1 MKVSKEKALKSCHNF
16 WQIHNTAKG
25 YPENYPDEEVV
36 RFLMRIKSL
45 AKSKGKKTKNLK
57 ILDLGTGSGK
67 NIQPVLDIGFQLYV
81 TDWSSG
87 GLEYI
92 KKRIRKKKIHFSC
105 LDFTKTD
112 LPYKNN
118 FFDGVIAIQVFDHI
132 LKDDAKKLLKEVS
145 RVSKKGSMMISN
157 LMITGT
163 NKINRLGKKIEK
175 EKNTYLVQTGN
186 SAGEIHSLFP
196 KKKAQNFYSKYY
208 DTVKTIEYNVY
219 TTKKRN

>member
-92 KKRIRKKKIHFSC
+92 KKRIRKKNIINLFYILIKQIYPIKIIFLTVNC
-105 LDFTKTD
+105 
-112 LPYKNN
+112 
-118 FFDGVIAIQVFDHI
+118 
-132 LKDDAKKLLKEVS
+132 
-145 RVSKKGSMMISN
+145 
-157 LMITGT
+157 
-163 NKINRLGKKIEK
+163 
-175 EKNTYLVQTGN
+175 
-186 SAGEIHSLFP
+186 
-196 KKKAQNFYSKYY
+196 
-208 DTVKTIEYNVY
+208 DTSF
-219 TTKKRN
+219 